1 MECSTALPRRGYAHR
16 TSGIRWR
23 LEESKICKSYLD
35 LSRRIRA
42 SERRLQALEETLE
55 QILLMLEQNLRRFLD
70 RLWF

>member
-1 MECSTALPRRGYAHR
+1 MQ
-16 TSGIRWR
+16 
-23 LEESKICKSYLD
+23 SYLD

-55 QILLMLEQNLRRFLD
+55 QILLMLEQYLRKFLD